1 MRSATWRVGAFGA
14 TRTATSCRDSPRF
27 HPYHGKPVGHPTGRI
42 GRPVGRTAGDHLP
55 ELRHQTK
62 PESNRRGKQSQPHR
76 RGRRDGPAA
85 MPSPRHPDPGAVV
98 AQRRTPR
105 PRSAGP
111 ARLRRLSAAPARSI
125 ERAPQIERIGGMRWP
140 DRCHVRSSNSDG
152 NRSRVRHCSH
162 SCVRYPNI

>member
-14 TRTATSCRDSPRF
+14 TRTATSYRDSPVSTRTTASLS
-27 HPYHGKPVGHPTGRI
+27 GT
-42 GRPVGRTAGDHLP
+42 RPVESADPSATAGDHLP